1 MFAINFLNYARK
13 IEWKWKA
20 RIFKMTTMKYK
31 DKHKK

>member
-1 MFAINFLNYARK
+1 MFAINFLNYEK
-13 IEWKWKA
+13 SNEWKV